1 MVICNRQQICTE
13 IVRHECKNQDLE
25 ICQVFQSRNTK
36 KGFSVSNLKP
46 RMFWTRDARASLLRN
61 ATMSLQRWPGPYL
74 LKYCPRFNCC
84 GAFNKESWMCRW
96 PKGCPCQC
104 VTSVPTALRFCFSKS
119 NFVFNL
125 FPFRQISSTGKGQQI
140 EDQGEEKTEE
150 DQVYFVLYLA
160 LTLVCW
166 TAHCNSRFEE
176 EEIIDLPNL

>member
-1 MVICNRQQICTE
+1 MWRFVRFSNPETQKKASPCPISTPGCSEQEMQERACWEMPRCHYKGDQGLIYWN
-13 IVRHECKNQDLE
+13 IVLGL
-25 ICQVFQSRNTK
+25 IVVAPLIK
-36 KGFSVSNLKP
+36 K
-46 RMFWTRDARASLLRN
+46 ALL
-61 ATMSLQRWPGPYL
+61 
-74 LKYCPRFNCC
+74 
-84 GAFNKESWMCRW
+84 CRW

-140 EDQGEEKTEE
+140 EDHGEEKTEE